1 MRECHWD
8 EPQTGDKG
16 RHVRGTSD
24 SSAGRSEFLRGTR
37 CKRHYLHPSQVLNP
51 SQVLIEEEVRLPLV
65 SQRNLVVFQLADQT
79 VALPLENIQRIT
91 SMAQLARPPGLPSL
105 LEGVLNLAGG
115 AVPILR
121 LERLFQ
127 LATRPA
133 GLYSMLMI
141 LKDIS
146 AGPLGIL
153 VDRVNEV
160 LSVPGSSLIRVSG
173 EDMFN
178 GCTEATIAVR
188 GQAIH
193 LLSPTRILL
202 EKERELLSEFRAIA
216 QQRLQDWEAG
226 RP

>member
-1 MRECHWD
+1 
-8 EPQTGDKG
+8 
-16 RHVRGTSD
+16 
-24 SSAGRSEFLRGTR
+24 
-37 CKRHYLHPSQVLNP
+37 
-51 SQVLIEEEVRLPLV
+51 
-65 SQRNLVVFQLADQT
+65 
-79 VALPLENIQRIT
+79 
-91 SMAQLARPPGLPSL
+91 MAQLARPPGLPSL

-127 LATRPA
+127 LAAKRP

-160 LSVPGSSLIRVSG
+160 LSVPETSLIPVCG

-178 GCTEATIAVR
+178 GCTEATIAMR
-188 GQAIH
+188 GQTIH

-202 EKERELLSEFRAIA
+202 EKEHGFLSEFRAIA
-216 QQRLQDWEAG
+216 QQRLQGWEAG